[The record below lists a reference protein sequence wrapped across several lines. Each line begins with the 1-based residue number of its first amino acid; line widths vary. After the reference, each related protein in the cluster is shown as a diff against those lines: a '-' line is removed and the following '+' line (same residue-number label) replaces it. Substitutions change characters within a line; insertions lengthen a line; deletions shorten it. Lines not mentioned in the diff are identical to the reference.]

1 MIYKKKLPLDVCI
14 NEIDQSNHYILRYED
29 VGASTYKS
37 CNLWGA

>member
-1 MIYKKKLPLDVCI
+1 MIYTKKLPLDVCI
-14 NEIDQSNHYILRYED
+14 HEIEQSIYYILRYEH